1 MTTVKMVS
9 GPRHATD
16 TATQAAAVTTTPGS
30 ITVQWK
36 HYLQQL
42 YLELSRYLEIDKLD
56 IRCKNPA
63 LHYTVLAALT
73 GSSVRCWA
81 DPTIIWL
88 GIQNILICDTISSSQ
103 QSAGEGWC
111 TGCRYRVSTLHC
123 TGWTGLENMSWC
135 QYPVSPQRGCSM
147 HDSYT
152 RTTLPTQSCFYT
164 TLAQNCE
171 ILNRI
176 LNSIL

>member
-1 MTTVKMVS
+1 MRHCFVTTVKMVS

-36 HYLQQL
+36 HYLRQL
-42 YLELSRYLEIDKLD
+42 YLELSRYLELDKLD

-81 DPTIIWL
+81 DPMIIWL

-103 QSAGEGWC
+103 QVKGVAQAAG
-111 TGCRYRVSTLHC
+111 TGYLLHTLHWGDWFGEHELVPVPSIS
-123 TGWTGLENMSWC
+123 TAGLL
-135 QYPVSPQRGCSM
+135 
-147 HDSYT
+147 H
-152 RTTLPTQSCFYT
+152 
-164 TLAQNCE
+164 A
-171 ILNRI
+171 
-176 LNSIL
+176 

>member
-9 GPRHATD
+9 GPWHATD
-16 TATQAAAVTTTPGS
+16 TATQAAPVTTTPSS

-36 HYLQQL
+36 HYLRQL
-42 YLELSRYLEIDKLD
+42 YLELSRYLELDKLD

-73 GSSVRCWA
+73 GSSVRCWT

-103 QSAGEGWC
+103 QVKGVAQAAGTGYLLC
-111 TGCRYRVSTLHC
+111 TALG
-123 TGWTGLENMSWC
+123 GLVW
-135 QYPVSPQRGCSM
+135 
-147 HDSYT
+147 
-152 RTTLPTQSCFYT
+152 RT
-164 TLAQNCE
+164 
-171 ILNRI
+171 
-176 LNSIL
+176 

>member
-1 MTTVKMVS
+1 MQHVRTLGHRTGLGLVRCWIVRHCFVTTVKMVS

-36 HYLQQL
+36 HYLRQL
-42 YLELSRYLEIDKLD
+42 YLELSRYLELDKLD

-103 QSAGEGWC
+103 QSAVSRWRVLHRLQVQGIYSTPC
-111 TGCRYRVSTLHC
+111 TG
-123 TGWTGLENMSWC
+123 GTGLENMSWC
-135 QYPVSPQRGCSM
+135 QYPVSTPESKT
-147 HDSYT
+147 YY
-152 RTTLPTQSCFYT
+152 LF
-164 TLAQNCE
+164 
-171 ILNRI
+171 
-176 LNSIL
+176 

>member
-1 MTTVKMVS
+1 MQHVRTLGHRTGLGLVRWWIVRHCFVTTVKMVS

-16 TATQAAAVTTTPGS
+16 TATQAAPVTTTPSS

-36 HYLQQL
+36 HYLRQL
-42 YLELSRYLEIDKLD
+42 YLELSRYLELDKLD

-111 TGCRYRVSTLHC
+111 TGCRYRVSTLHSAL
-123 TGWTGLENMSWC
+123 GGLVW
-135 QYPVSPQRGCSM
+135 
-147 HDSYT
+147 
-152 RTTLPTQSCFYT
+152 RT
-164 TLAQNCE
+164 
-171 ILNRI
+171 
-176 LNSIL
+176 